1 MEGVKNIM
9 KKWIIDGSID
19 GNMLDFSEI
28 VESEKEPDFWEC
40 YEIAQNHNCDFFT
53 VTELEEE

>member
-1 MEGVKNIM
+1 M